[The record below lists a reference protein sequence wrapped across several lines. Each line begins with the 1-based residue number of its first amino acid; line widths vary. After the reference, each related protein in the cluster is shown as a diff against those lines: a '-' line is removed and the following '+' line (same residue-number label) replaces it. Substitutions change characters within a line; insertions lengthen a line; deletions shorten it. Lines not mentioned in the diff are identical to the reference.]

1 MLVVS
6 TLKAEISVAEAVRTK
21 GLAVAEIGPNG
32 AQEAA
37 GPLLRTTPF
46 ERFLLLTSIV
56 ILPLQDHI
64 PSVAG
69 MSVMSLIFALLAGY
83 IIVNRPSSLGKI
95 WYHPI
100 FITAYAFIGVAA
112 LLEFSSPLSSYGEIV
127 RFTQMI
133 GGAVCVAA
141 LCRDRS
147 ALNAGLYGHIAA
159 AVWVSVVLFFTSYG
173 TLQGMQAD
181 DFSQASKV
189 RAQAFE
195 ANPIE
200 NNINAM
206 AFTCT
211 QGGIV
216 AVALALVGRVK
227 QHRIL
232 FLGIASFCF
241 VASFIAMSRGAALIT
256 FMSFA
261 VILYAHGVRHG
272 KALIVVAILGL
283 SLYAVVPD
291 AVWSRMT
298 YSSETT
304 RDGKMESRARIY
316 TTVLNRLPEYVVA
329 GVGAGNFRMAW
340 GASNGFAPGTPGGAA
355 AGAHNS
361 FLQIAIYWGSLG
373 LLTFLWIC
381 WCVYRSI
388 PLRSG
393 RDELSLGLLGIIA
406 SLGLWL
412 FVMHGFYNKQYA
424 FGLGLLV
431 GARHWIWPMGI
442 VWALEANQ
450 GPSRHRV

>member
-1 MLVVS
+1 MVQ
-6 TLKAEISVAEAVRTK
+6 AVRTQ
-21 GLAVAEIGPNG
+21 GLTVAGVGPNG
-32 AQEAA
+32 EQGAA

-69 MSVMSLIFALLAGY
+69 MSVISLIFAIFAGY
-83 IIVNRPSSLGKI
+83 IIVNRPRSLGKI

-100 FITAYAFIGVAA
+100 FIAAYAFIGVIA
-112 LLEFSSPLSSYGEIV
+112 LLEFSSPRSGYGEIV
-127 RFTQMI
+127 RFAQMI
-133 GGAVCVAA
+133 GGAVCVAT

-147 ALNAGLYGHIAA
+147 ALTAGLYGHIAA
-159 AVWVSVVLFFTSYG
+159 AVWVSVVLFLTSYG

-181 DFSQASKV
+181 DFSQASKL

-195 ANPIE
+195 ENPIE
-200 NNINAM
+200 SNINGM

-216 AVALALVGRVK
+216 AVTLALVGRVK

-232 FLGIASFCF
+232 FLGIATFCL
-241 VASFIAMSRGAALIT
+241 VASFLSMSRGAALIT

-272 KALIVVAILGL
+272 KALIIVAILGL

-291 AVWSRMT
+291 AVWSRMA
-298 YSSETT
+298 YSSEATGS
-304 RDGKMESRARIY
+304 GKMEARAWLY
-316 TTVLNRLPEYVVA
+316 TTLLNRLPEYVVA
-329 GVGAGNFRMAW
+329 GVGAGNFHTKW
-340 GASNGFAPGTPGGAA
+340 GSEHGFVKHLGGGAS
-355 AGAHNS
+355 GAHNS
-361 FLQIAIYWGSLG
+361 FLQITLYWGSLG
-373 LLTFLWIC
+373 LLTFLWIL

-388 PLRSG
+388 PLQSG

-442 VWALEANQ
+442 VSALEANQ